1 MPIILVVDDSP
12 VDRKLIEGL
21 LKPKLDWIVEFAE
34 NGLQGLEMIDQIFPD
49 VVLTDLQMPEM
60 DGIQMCAQAKEQ
72 FPHVPIVL
80 ITGKGSEELAM
91 KALAAGATSYV
102 PKSSLSSSLLETV
115 EQVIS
120 LSHQFKSQ
128 DFLKKYNVST
138 RYQFAFDNDP
148 ALIAEMVEF
157 VKSNM
162 EKLELGDP
170 SDRRHCA
177 LALEEALLNAMFHGN
192 LEMDGVSVQEARRA
206 FHDGMLAESVRERL
220 ADRRIRERRIRTA
233 VEFSR
238 REVKIIVRD
247 DGKGF
252 SANGKQANGDL
263 SQFSQGGGRGLTLI
277 RNFMDEVQFNE
288 QGNELRMV
296 WKLES
301 VKRAG
306 TAKD

>member
-34 NGLQGLEMIDQIFPD
+34 NGKQGLEMIDQIFPD
-49 VVLTDLQMPEM
+49 VVITDLQMPEM
-60 DGIQMCAQAKEQ
+60 DGIQLCAAAKSQ
-72 FPHVPIVL
+72 HPLVPIVL

-102 PKSSLSSSLLETV
+102 PKSALSGSLLETV

-120 LSHQFKSQ
+120 LSHQFKSR
-128 DFLKKYNVST
+128 DFLKKYNIST
-138 RYQFAFDNDP
+138 RYQFALENDP
-148 ALIAEMVEF
+148 NLIAEMVEF

-162 EKLELGDP
+162 EKLELGDH

-177 LALEEALLNAMFHGN
+177 VALEEALLNALLHGN
-192 LEMDGVSVQEARRA
+192 LGLDGIAVQEARRA
-206 FHDGMLAESVRERL
+206 FHDGIIAEVVRERL
-220 ADRRIRERRIRTA
+220 ADPKIRDRRIRAA

-247 DGKGF
+247 DGAGF
-252 SANGKQANGDL
+252 QPSKSDASADL
-263 SQFSQGGGRGLTLI
+263 SRFSGAGGRGLTLI
-277 RNFMDEVQFNE
+277 RSFMDDVQFNE
-288 QGNELRMV
+288 IGNELRMV
-296 WKLES
+296 WKTEA
-301 VKRAG
+301 KK
-306 TAKD
+306 TAKV